1 MAKTTVLISGFAV
14 IKGSDKMSRE
24 VREKLLAAAEGME
37 KEMEITFTM
46 KCAGKLFANKNGL
59 LEIRMPQTEVQ
70 LENGAE
76 LKIRQVPAK
85 KKGEKVAASNL
96 DNLLDGAEENVTK

>member
-14 IKGSDKMSRE
+14 VSGSDKMSRE
-24 VREKLLAAAEGME
+24 AREKLLAAAEGME

-46 KCAGKLFANKNGL
+46 NCKGKLFANKNGL

-70 LENGAE
+70 LENGTE
-76 LKIRQVPAK
+76 LKIRQVAIKEKGK
-85 KKGEKVAASNL
+85 KAQAANV
-96 DNLLDGAEENVTK
+96 DGLLAGAEDSK